1 METGVQVVRV
11 GRRTLQPRMAR
22 AMGLWDEEAEIELSK
37 HETGI
42 VAATHT
48 VQDSPE
54 FSLLH

>member
-1 METGVQVVRV
+1 MQVVRV
-11 GRRTLQPRMAR
+11 GRRALQPRMAR
-22 AMGLWDEEAEIELSK
+22 AMGLWDEEAEIEVSK

-42 VAATHT
+42 VAVTHT